1 MNLDIALGVP
11 CLVLAIIFLVLPLPS
26 ELKGL
31 RSYRISLNILAAS
44 YLIFAVL
51 LFLSHVLGEPP
62 IGLLSIVNLNISSLQ
77 ALLIAMT
84 LIVLL
89 NPGLVTFKYLLRHMT
104 PIIIF
109 DIVYIIMA
117 VKWGNPTIANKTEL
131 FQNWNYP
138 PVIVRALFLLFYIV
152 QLVYLTRIF
161 IHQTKYYAS
170 LLDDYFADEYK
181 LRLSWVVVCFISAL
195 LLGIWG
201 IVMMISFSVPGNV
214 LFRIYCIVFYTV
226 FGVCYIQYPRT
237 YVKIERSM
245 NLKDSQPEAYPKIT
259 AKLFWPDLKAKV
271 INDKYYIRVGVN
283 IEDMAHYLQIGRT
296 TLSGFINKEEGMN
309 FNAWIRKLRTEE
321 AIQIFRDKP
330 YLSISQV
337 SEMVGYS
344 EPSNFSRQ
352 FKIATGISPSE
363 WCAREYNI

>member
-1 MNLDIALGVP
+1 MNLDIALGVI
-11 CLVLAIIFLVLPLPS
+11 CLVLAIIFFVLPLPS
-26 ELKGL
+26 ALKGL

-44 YLIFAVL
+44 YLIFVVL
-51 LFLSHVLGEPP
+51 LFLAHVLGEPP
-62 IGLLSIVNLNISSLQ
+62 VDLLSIVNLNISSLQ

-84 LIVLL
+84 LIILL
-89 NPGLVTFKYLLRHMT
+89 NPGLVTFKYLLRHIT
-104 PIIIF
+104 PIVIF
-109 DIVYIIMA
+109 DIVYIAIA
-117 VKWGNPTIANKTEL
+117 VKWGNPIISNKTEL

-138 PVIVRALFLLFYIV
+138 PVILRALFLLFYIV
-152 QLVYLTRIF
+152 QLVYLTLIF
-161 IHQTKYYAS
+161 MRQTKYYAS

-201 IVMMISFSVPGNV
+201 IVMMISFSESGNI
-214 LFRIYCIVFYTV
+214 LFRLYCIVFYTV

-237 YVKIERSM
+237 YVKIERVM
-245 NLKDSQPEAYPKIT
+245 KARDSQSEAYPKIT
-259 AKLFWPDLKAKV
+259 AKLCWPDLKAKIV
-271 INDKYYIRVGVN
+271 DDKYYIRVGIT
-283 IEDMAHYLQIGRT
+283 IEDMAQYLQIGRT

-321 AIQIFRDKP
+321 AMRIFRDKP
-330 YLSISQV
+330 HLSISQV
-337 SEMVGYS
+337 SELVGYS

-363 WCAREYNI
+363 WYTRTHDF